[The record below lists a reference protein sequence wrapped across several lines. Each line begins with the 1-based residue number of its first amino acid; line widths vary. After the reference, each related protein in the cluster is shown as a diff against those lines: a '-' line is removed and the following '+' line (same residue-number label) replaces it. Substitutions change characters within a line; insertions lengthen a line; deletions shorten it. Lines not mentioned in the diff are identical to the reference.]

1 MDNHKLNKL
10 MYIGVRFLYVLTVL
24 LVITGLVIT
33 IAPGS
38 ALGAMRSNP
47 DDIIPIGDGGGGG
60 GGGGQP
66 EPYVP
71 PADGFTWAIEKR
83 FGPDTNGDGM
93 IDFHWDAV
101 QMKYFDN
108 YIYPDDWYVTFNGC
122 QTEYDY
128 YHPTAT
134 QNLYT
139 WFLDDVFLSSSCSFI
154 QAFDDTDLYTV
165 TLIVTDADEVPI
177 AIHDGLNTVEYPVQI
192 KDYFIVAIGDS
203 YGSGQGNPDIP
214 LVAEPG
220 FLGIGWNQIEP
231 PYWQD
236 QRCNRSAYAA
246 SSLAALELEASDPHS
261 SVTYISFACSG
272 ASINTPRYDEDNPNK
287 NAGVGVL
294 DSYRGE
300 DTNVPYSNSY
310 TNYIP
315 SQMNQLR
322 DALLPHGDH
331 PQRTIDALIVSGG
344 GNDIFFGPA
353 TTKCVEN
360 LDCWNNPLVSLKE
373 YPGGPSWS
381 LYNILDR
388 AFGFWTQGGPVYTLP
403 HNYDLL
409 GAAIDELSP
418 RPLNVYVMQ
427 YFDPTFGNNGDHDRM
442 VDDVAEPNPWYQI
455 TIPESAV
462 ASHYLVKNL
471 NDTILAAVNR
481 FKTTY
486 TMINWQFVDGIAEY
500 NVDDQVPAGTA
511 GLFVG
516 PPGGPGHGYNA
527 DDNWI
532 TRADESE
539 IIQGPVN
546 WRNKTK
552 GTMHPNYSGQQAMK
566 SRILRYM
573 IPDIVPTPPQD
584 PPAFTFS
591 YTSNGLTS
599 QATGNGFFGRS
610 CDSTGTCFPKVVA
623 QVVATS
629 DVPMTGAAVLV
640 NDVMGCTG
648 AVHCVT
654 TASNGDTQITYDIE
668 ISASGIYRLQFNAQ
682 NPGSQVAFVQRQIK
696 VDLEDPILDTP
707 IGPFAVDE
715 GGTVVV
721 SASVATNAFGIPLNN
736 DVLVNYDWDLDN
748 DGIFETTDEQPS
760 FSAAALDGPTSQTIQ
775 VRVTD
780 IASRTTTAQ
789 ATVNIA
795 NVAPT
800 VIITD
805 VPLTSDEGTPINL
818 TSEVNDP
825 YVDEALTYAWEVKL
839 NGSSIATGTE
849 PGFSFTTAD
858 EGMYEVSLTV
868 SDDDG
873 GMGTA
878 ELQTIEVVNVAP
890 SLSNLQVPAGGAD
903 EATSFT
909 LSGDISEPG
918 TLDTLTL
925 TIDWGDGS
933 TAESIPLAAG
943 STSFSADHTYA
954 DDDPSGTASD
964 TYEISLSIADD
975 DSGTSSS
982 STSVVVNNLPPTV
995 SITAPEN
1002 GNLSAVNTTINLS
1015 ASLADASA
1023 LDTLACSVDWAD
1035 GTSASGALTNGV
1047 CTASH
1052 AYSGAGV
1059 YMIQV
1064 TGTDDDLG
1072 ETKASVMAVVY
1083 DPTAGF
1089 VTGGGWINSPAGA
1102 YKPDVNLSGKA
1113 TFGFVSKYQ
1122 KGADVPTGTTA
1133 FKFDIARLAFSSD
1146 SYEWLVVNQNGT
1158 NAQFKGAGKINGA
1171 LDPNG
1176 NAYKFMVW
1184 AADGAP
1190 DTFRIR
1196 IWYDDAGSEIDVYD
1210 NGVSQAIG
1218 GGSIVVH
1225 TGK

>member
-1 MDNHKLNKL
+1 MNSHKLNKL

-24 LVITGLVIT
+24 LVISGLVIT

-47 DDIIPIGDGGGGG
+47 DDIIPIGGGDGGGGG
-60 GGGGQP
+60 GENLP
-66 EPYVP
+66 FEP
-71 PADGFTWAIEKR
+71 PAGGFTWAIEKR
-83 FGPDTNGDGM
+83 FGPDNDGNGM
-93 IDFHWDAV
+93 IDFHWNMIT
-101 QMKYFDN
+101 MKYAED
-108 YIYPDDWYVTFNGC
+108 YIYPDNWDVTFNGC
-122 QTEYDY
+122 QSEYDSI
-128 YHPTAT
+128 HPDAP
-134 QNLYT
+134 QYLYT
-139 WFLDDVFLSSSCSFI
+139 WLLNGTYMSSSCSFV
-154 QAFDDTDLYTV
+154 QTFDDTDLYTV
-165 TLIVTDADEVPI
+165 TLTVTDADENPI

-220 FLGIGWNQIEP
+220 YLGIGWVLKEFP
-231 PYWQD
+231 FWQD
-236 QRCNRSAYAA
+236 LTCNRSAYAA
-246 SSLAALELEASDPHS
+246 SSLAAIELEASDPHS

-272 ASINTPRYDEDNPNK
+272 ASINTPRYDDDDPNK
-287 NAGVGVL
+287 NAGVGL
-294 DSYRGE
+294 LAPYRGE
-300 DTNVPYSNSY
+300 DTLIPYSNSY
-310 TNYIP
+310 TDYIP
-315 SQMNQLR
+315 SQMDQLR
-322 DALLPHGDH
+322 EALNTHSAEH
-331 PQRTIDALIVSGG
+331 ETRRIDALIVSAG
-344 GNDIFFGPA
+344 GNDIYFGAA
-353 TTKCVEN
+353 TKKCVEN

-388 AFGFWTQGGPVYTLP
+388 AFGFWGQGGPINTLP

-418 RPLNVYVMQ
+418 RPRNVYVMQ

-442 VDDVAEPNPWYQI
+442 LDDIAAPNPWYQI

-486 TMINWQFVDGIAEY
+486 TMINWQFVDGIAVY
-500 NVDDQVPAGTA
+500 NVDDQVPAGTP

-527 DDNWI
+527 RDNWI

-539 IIQGPVN
+539 LLQGPVN
-546 WRNKTK
+546 WRNQTK
-552 GTMHPNYSGQQAMK
+552 GTLHPNYSGQQAMK

-584 PPAFTFS
+584 PPTFTFS

-599 QATGNGFFGRS
+599 QATGNGFYGRS
-610 CDSTGTCFPKVVA
+610 CDSAGTCFPKVVA

-640 NDVMGCTG
+640 NDLMGCTG

-654 TASNGDTQITYDIE
+654 TASNGDTQITYDVE

-682 NPGSQVAFVQRQIK
+682 NPGSQVSFMQRQVK

-715 GGTVVV
+715 GGTVMV

-736 DVLVNYDWDLDN
+736 DVLVNYDWDLNN

-760 FSAAALDGPTSQTIQ
+760 FSAVALDGPASQTIQ

-789 ATVNIA
+789 ATVNVA

-800 VIITD
+800 VIIKD
-805 VPLTSDEGTPINL
+805 VPMTSDEGTQINL

-825 YVDEALTYAWEVKL
+825 FAEEVLTYAWEVKL
-839 NGSSIATGTE
+839 DGSSIATGTDKD
-849 PGFSFTTAD
+849 FSFTPAD
-858 EGMYEVSLTV
+858 EGFYEVSLTV

-873 GMGTA
+873 GVGTA
-878 ELQTIEVVNVAP
+878 EQQTIEVVNVAP
-890 SLSNLQVPAGGAD
+890 SLGNIQAPTSGVD
-903 EATSFT
+903 EAASFT

-918 TLDTLTL
+918 TLDTLAL

-933 TAESIPLAAG
+933 TAEQVSLPAG
-943 STSFSADHTYA
+943 STGFSADHTYA
-954 DDDPSGTASD
+954 DDNPTGTASD
-964 TYEISLSIADD
+964 TYEISLTIEDD
-975 DSGTSSS
+975 DGGTGTGSA
-982 STSVVVNNLPPTV
+982 SVAVNNLAPTV
-995 SITAPEN
+995 AITAPEN
-1002 GNLSAVNTTINLS
+1002 GALYSVNTTVSVSAGLS
-1015 ASLADASA
+1015 DASTEDV
-1023 LDTLACSVDWAD
+1023 LTCTVDWAD
-1035 GTSASGALTNGV
+1035 DSTGSGTLTNGV

-1059 YMIQV
+1059 YIIQV
-1064 TGTDDDLG
+1064 TGSDDDLG
-1072 ETKASVMAVVY
+1072 ESTASVMAVVY

-1089 VTGGGWINSPAGA
+1089 VTGGGWITSPEGA
-1102 YKPDVNLSGKA
+1102 YKPDESLSGKA

-1122 KGADVPTGTTA
+1122 KGADIPTGTTA
-1133 FKFDIARLAFSSD
+1133 FKFDIAGLAFNSD

-1184 AADGAP
+1184 ASDGSP
-1190 DTFRIR
+1190 DTFRMR
-1196 IWYDDAGSEIDVYD
+1196 IWYDNAGSEIDVYD

-1218 GGSIVVH
+1218 GGNIVVH